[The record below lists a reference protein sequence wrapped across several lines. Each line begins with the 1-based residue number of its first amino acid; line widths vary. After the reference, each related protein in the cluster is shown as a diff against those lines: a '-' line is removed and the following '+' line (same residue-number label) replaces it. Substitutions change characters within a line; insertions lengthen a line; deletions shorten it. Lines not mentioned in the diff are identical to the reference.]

1 MPFIP
6 PMPPR
11 DTRPDGDRGFVSL
24 RDHFAMAALTGMCAG
39 GQSRTFDQ
47 AASDAYEIADLMLE
61 ARKKC
66 TTQPK

>member
-1 MPFIP
+1 MPYIP
-6 PMPPR
+6 QMPPR
-11 DTRPDGDRGFVSL
+11 DDRTDGERGFVSL

-39 GQSRTFDQ
+39 GPARTFDK

-61 ARKKC
+61 ARKNC

>member
-24 RDHFAMAALTGMCAG
+24 RDHIAMAALTGMLGPGATSCDDNQIEFVCETAYKW
-39 GQSRTFDQ
+39 
-47 AASDAYEIADLMLE
+47 ADAMLK
-61 ARKKC
+61 AREVK
-66 TTQPK
+66 